1 MLNGYLFYV
10 SYVTNGVSKNVETVK
25 DLGRSSFYNEVLDF
39 TSSAFFWFYRLLSEY
54 LIWKWIVNWKDYEKS
69 LGMPNIVLL

>member
-54 LIWKWIVNWKDYEKS
+54 LI
-69 LGMPNIVLL
+69 

>member
-10 SYVTNGVSKNVETVK
+10 SYVANGVSKNIETVK

-39 TSSAFFWFYRLLSEY
+39 TSSAFFGF
-54 LIWKWIVNWKDYEKS
+54 IDYWVS
-69 LGMPNIVLL
+69 I